1 MDELELEAVEVVV
14 EAAVDE
20 VQAVVDVEK
29 AVLDMV
35 KAVVDVVKAVVDVEQ
50 MEEAADEDVVV
61 VEEPLVG
68 EDAAVAENLTSTKL
82 HGGSVSF
89 DGYTE
94 V

>member
-35 KAVVDVVKAVVDVEQ
+35 KPVVDVVKAVVDVEQ
-50 MEEAADEDVVV
+50 MEEAAEVV